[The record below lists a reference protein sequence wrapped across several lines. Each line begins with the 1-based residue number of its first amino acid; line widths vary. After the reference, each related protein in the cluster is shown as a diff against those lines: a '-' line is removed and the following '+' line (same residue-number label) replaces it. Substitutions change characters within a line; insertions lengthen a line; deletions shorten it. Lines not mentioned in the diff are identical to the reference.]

1 MALTTIKNSGLSGS
15 IDLTTKVTGE
25 LPNANLATVGVAKGG
40 TGITS
45 GTSGQ
50 YLKFTGTTTTASSAV
65 DAGKVLQV
73 QHVTFTSGGTVNTTT
88 SFAAS
93 YITDQITPS
102 ATSSKI
108 LIQMQCRFYPYRD
121 DTDANN
127 VSGKIAIYRDIGGA
141 GFSKVWPASG
151 AGDIGIGTAASSIGG
166 DNPTWIDVNFLQPV
180 FFVDEPNTT
189 SACDYTMYIAK
200 VGTMNNI
207 QVGQSTFP
215 ADVTLIEIGA

>member
-1 MALTTIKNSGLSGS
+1 MALTRLGPNQS
-15 IDLTTKVTGE
+15 I
-25 LPNANLATVGVAKGG
+25 NLATNTTGTLATGNGG
-40 TGITS
+40 TGSTAATLPASLINDTS
-45 GTSGQ
+45 IGNV
-50 YLKFTGTTTTASSAV
+50 TALP
-65 DAGKVLQV
+65 AGVGGKILQV
-73 QHVTFTSGGTVNTTT
+73 QHVTFTTGGTVNTTT

-215 ADVTLIEIGA
+215 ADVVLMEIAG